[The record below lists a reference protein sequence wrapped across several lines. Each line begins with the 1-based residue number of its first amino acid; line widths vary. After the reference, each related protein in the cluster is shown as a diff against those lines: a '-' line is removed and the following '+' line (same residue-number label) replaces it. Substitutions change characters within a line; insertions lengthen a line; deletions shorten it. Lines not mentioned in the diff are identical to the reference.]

1 MLNYIFIRSIYLYL
15 NLSMKHSFHNLKKEY
30 LFLIQVFIYI
40 KNISNDI
47 IFSSHII
54 HIIHIHYI

>member
-1 MLNYIFIRSIYLYL
+1 
-15 NLSMKHSFHNLKKEY
+15 MKHSFHNLKKEY

-54 HIIHIHYI
+54 HI